1 MLARMD
7 TSSGRVVAVVN
18 TKGGVAKTTTSVLLA
33 CALSAYGSVEVRD
46 ADPQGSATEWAERA
60 EDAGTPLP
68 FEVVIANQRSLGH
81 PARAEWVVIDTP
93 PGHAQIVDAAIAAAD
108 FVIIPST
115 PTGLDI
121 DRMWATLEVAQRTP
135 HAVLLTRVGTGTNT
149 LAAAVSLLDEERVPR
164 FETLIPRREAIAA
177 AFGAVPH
184 DLYGYENVATELME
198 ALS

>member
-1 MLARMD
+1 MD

-33 CALSAYGSVEVRD
+33 CAFSAHGSVEVRD

-68 FEVVIANQRSLGH
+68 FEVVIANQRSLGR
-81 PARAEWVVIDTP
+81 PARADWVVIDTP

-108 FVIIPST
+108 CVIIPST

-149 LAAAVSLLDEERVPR
+149 LAAALALLDEEKVPR

-184 DLYGYENVATELME
+184 DLYGYENVAMELME

>member
-1 MLARMD
+1 MD

-33 CALSAYGSVEVRD
+33 CAFSAHGSVEVRD

-68 FEVVIANQRSLGH
+68 FEVVIANQRSLGR
-81 PARAEWVVIDTP
+81 PARADWVVIDTP

-149 LAAAVSLLDEERVPR
+149 LAAALALLDEEKVPR

-184 DLYGYENVATELME
+184 DLYGYENVAMELME

>member
-1 MLARMD
+1 MD

-33 CALSAYGSVEVRD
+33 CAFSAHGSVEVRD

-68 FEVVIANQRSLGH
+68 FEVVIANQRSLGR
-81 PARAEWVVIDTP
+81 PARADWVVIDTP

-149 LAAAVSLLDEERVPR
+149 LTAALALLDEEKVPR

-184 DLYGYENVATELME
+184 DLYGYENVAMELME

>member
-1 MLARMD
+1 MD

-33 CALSAYGSVEVRD
+33 CAFSAHGSVEVRD

-68 FEVVIANQRSLGH
+68 FEVVIANQCSLGR
-81 PARAEWVVIDTP
+81 PARADWVVIDTP

-149 LAAAVSLLDEERVPR
+149 LAAALALLDEEKVPR

>member
-1 MLARMD
+1 M
-7 TSSGRVVAVVN
+7 VAVVN

-33 CALSAYGSVEVRD
+33 CAFSAHGSVEVRD

-68 FEVVIANQRSLGH
+68 FEVVIANQRSLGR
-81 PARAEWVVIDTP
+81 PARADWVVIDTP

-149 LAAAVSLLDEERVPR
+149 LAAALALLDEEKVPR

-184 DLYGYENVATELME
+184 DLYGYENVAMELME

>member
-1 MLARMD
+1 MD

-33 CALSAYGSVEVRD
+33 CAFSAHGSVEVRD

-68 FEVVIANQRSLGH
+68 FEVVIANQRSLGR
-81 PARAEWVVIDTP
+81 PARADWVVIDTP

-149 LAAAVSLLDEERVPR
+149 LAAALALLDEEKVPR

-184 DLYGYENVATELME
+184 DLYGYENVAMELIE

>member
-1 MLARMD
+1 MS
-7 TSSGRVVAVVN
+7 TSNGRIIAVVN
-18 TKGGVAKTTTSVLLA
+18 TKGGVGKTTTSVLLA
-33 CALSAYGSVEVRD
+33 HALSAHGSVELRD

-60 EDAGTPLP
+60 DDAGTPLP
-68 FEVVIANQRSLGH
+68 FDVVIANQRSLRRE
-81 PARAEWVVIDTP
+81 ARSDWVIIDTP
-93 PGHAQIVDAAIAAAD
+93 PGHAQIIDAAITAAD

-149 LAAAVSLLDEERVPR
+149 LAAALALLDEEKVPR

-177 AFGAVPH
+177 SFGAIPH
-184 DLYGYENVATELME
+184 DLYGHENVAAELME
-198 ALS
+198 VVA

>member
-1 MLARMD
+1 MA
-7 TSSGRVVAVVN
+7 TSTGRVIAVVN
-18 TKGGVAKTTTSVLLA
+18 TKGGAGKTTTSVLLA
-33 CALSAYGSVEVRD
+33 LALSAHGSVELRD

-60 EDAGTPLP
+60 EDANTPLP
-68 FEVVIANQRSLGH
+68 FDVVVANQRTLKHKVRSD
-81 PARAEWVVIDTP
+81 WSIIDTP
-93 PGHAQIVDAAIAAAD
+93 PGDAGIIDAAIAVAD

-149 LAAAVSLLDEERVPR
+149 LAAALALLDEEKVPR

-177 AFGAVPH
+177 SFGAIPH
-184 DLYGYENVATELME
+184 NLHGYENVAAELME
-198 ALS
+198 VVA

>member
-1 MLARMD
+1 MD

-33 CALSAYGSVEVRD
+33 CAFSAHGSVEVRD

-68 FEVVIANQRSLGH
+68 FEVVIANQRSLGR
-81 PARAEWVVIDTP
+81 PARADWVVIDTP

-108 FVIIPST
+108 FVIIPSP

-149 LAAAVSLLDEERVPR
+149 LAAALALLDEEKVPR

-184 DLYGYENVATELME
+184 DLYGYENVAMELME